1 MIYLAVPYSHADAAV
16 RQQRF
21 NAACC
26 AAAALI
32 RQGKV
37 VFSPVSHGHAIC
49 GYDVP
54 SDWTFW
60 QRLDRHFLDMC
71 DEVVVV
77 MLDGWLESVGVQA
90 EIAIARELDK
100 PITFLRVNGQAEEN
114 PGRAG
119 VERRV
124 GI

>member
-21 NAACC
+21 DAACR

-49 GYDVP
+49 SHGLP
-54 SDWTFW
+54 SDWAFW
-60 QRLDRHFLDMC
+60 QHLDRHFLDIC
-71 DEVVVV
+71 DEVVVL
-77 MLDGWLESVGVQA
+77 MC
-90 EIAIARELDK
+90 
-100 PITFLRVNGQAEEN
+100 
-114 PGRAG
+114 
-119 VERRV
+119 ERRAKKPAPGGGLRRTV
-124 GI
+124 RSGVLDRTRQSVTDT